1 VLPKLSEIFNTLE
14 NGITSKGTSGVSSLK
29 NLFMLDG
36 GNDEDFND
44 VNSVDLLVDEIQSW
58 ASFNIITA
66 VIII

>member
-1 VLPKLSEIFNTLE
+1 MLPKLSEIFNTLE

-44 VNSVDLLVDEIQSW
+44 VNSVDLLVDEIQS
-58 ASFNIITA
+58 
-66 VIII
+66 